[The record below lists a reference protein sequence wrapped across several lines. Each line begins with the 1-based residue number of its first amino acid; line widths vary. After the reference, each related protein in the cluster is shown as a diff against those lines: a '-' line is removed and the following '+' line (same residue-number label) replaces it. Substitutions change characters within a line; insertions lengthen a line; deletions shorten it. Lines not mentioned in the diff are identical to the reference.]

1 MIDNSWQV
9 NESPKH
15 PPSTFWSDVKK
26 VVGRFGCAGEEIC
39 QKKGLK
45 KQTKTNKKRSKIH
58 IKISKTQ

>member
-9 NESPKH
+9 NQSPKH
-15 PPSTFWSDVKK
+15 PPSIFWSDVKK

-45 KQTKTNKKRSKIH
+45 KQTKRTNEKKKQNSF
-58 IKISKTQ
+58 